1 MSNLD
6 FHSNPALKKYQ
17 EVKEQL
23 LKEHY
28 GQSVLI
34 VGDEVRA
41 IRPTLREVMDIAISE
56 GLDPNQTIVRRIDRK
71 EETLENPPPE
81 IHILQR
87 ENYGD

>member
-34 VGDEVRA
+34 VGDEVDSDKAARL
-41 IRPTLREVMDIAISE
+41 ILKDWQE
-56 GLDPNQTIVRRIDRK
+56 GRI
-71 EETLENPPPE
+71 
-81 IHILQR
+81 
-87 ENYGD
+87 Y